1 MGEEEK
7 EVVELDYGYLAEVEV
22 IKEAHL
28 VPSQLFTSH
37 LVYAIIVFLTTSVCC
52 QCTAKI
58 RVRD

>member
-1 MGEEEK
+1 M
-7 EVVELDYGYLAEVEV
+7 VELDYGYLAEVEV